1 MSNASITTT
10 RPEGHDNPP
19 QPCHKQ
25 RDADER
31 LIAATFRSQATACPE
46 TPDDDWLVALDGSE
60 HALQALDVAM
70 RLCTESGKRV
80 LDLVNVQ
87 PWLSREA
94 AEREFA
100 KRGWAAAG
108 EACARLDACAIGW
121 RLHVLMG
128 DPATGIVEQA
138 RSLGSRGIVIGARGF
153 SATASL
159 LLGSV
164 AQQVVHS
171 AGRSVLVVRGDVQLQ
186 EKSHAESSYSG

>member
-1 MSNASITTT
+1 MSNASINHTE
-10 RPEGHDNPP
+10 PEGRDSAPK
-19 QPCHKQ
+19 PCHRQ

-31 LIAATFRSQATACPE
+31 LIAVTFQSQATSCPD

-70 RLCTESGKRV
+70 RLSMESGKRV

-94 AEREFA
+94 AETELPR
-100 KRGWAAAG
+100 RGWAAAA
-108 EACARLDACAIGW
+108 EACARLDERESGW

-128 DPATGIVEQA
+128 DPAAGIVDTA
-138 RSLGSRGIVIGARGF
+138 RSLGSRGIVIGARGL

-171 AGRSVLVVRGDVQLQ
+171 AERPVLVVRGDAQLQ
-186 EKSHAESSYSG
+186 EKRHVEDTHSS

>member
-1 MSNASITTT
+1 MSNAFTNPT
-10 RPEGHDNPP
+10 RPRGHDSTPW
-19 QPCHKQ
+19 PCHKQ

-31 LIAATFRSQATACPE
+31 LMAVTFRSQATACPDV
-46 TPDDDWLVALDGSE
+46 PDDDWLVALDGSE
-60 HALQALDVAM
+60 HALQALNAAM
-70 RLCTESGKRV
+70 RLCEESGKRV

-94 AEREFA
+94 AESELPG
-100 KRGWAAAG
+100 RGWAAAG
-108 EACARLDACAIGW
+108 EACARLDERALGW

-128 DPATGIVEQA
+128 DRSTGIVKQA
-138 RSLGSRGIVIGARGF
+138 RLLGSRGIVIGAHGL

-171 AGRSVLVVRGDVQLQ
+171 AGRTVLVVRGDVQIQ
-186 EKSHAESSYSG
+186 EKRHAENSCSG